1 MGRVEQRLVEIP
13 YKPREA
19 FKQFHHRKQRFAV
32 NVCHRRA
39 GKTVAA
45 VNDLIRDA
53 LTCPLERP
61 RVYYIAPTYGAA
73 KRVAWDYAK
82 HYSRAEDQ
90 SRFNETELRI
100 DYPNGGRL
108 QLVGADNPDSLRG
121 IYADGVVLDEFAFMG
136 GDVWTKII
144 RPALSDRQGRAT
156 FISSVNGR
164 NEFYRLF
171 KAAEGQP
178 EEWFSMNLKADTSG
192 LIDQRELRSLK
203 RDMPDEDYRQEYLN
217 DFDVAA
223 KGSYYG
229 RLLTQAEEDGRICG
243 VPYDGAAMVD
253 TAWDLGYGDSTAIW
267 FLQEV
272 GREIHAIDYY
282 EASGREL
289 SHYASVLQQK
299 GYAYRDHILPHDAE
313 AKRLEAGGKSI
324 VDQLHGLGLRSRIA
338 PNITVDAGISAVR
351 TMLPRMWFDAKK
363 CADGV
368 EKLRQY
374 RSEYDEKR
382 QVLSN
387 RPLHDFSSHCAD
399 ALRMYAVSH
408 RSSAA
413 GKKPPAVRQAWI
425 V

>member
-1 MGRVEQRLVEIP
+1 LAAVVKRDIEIP
-13 YKPREA
+13 YTPRGA
-19 FKQFHHRKQRFAV
+19 FLEFHDRKQRFAV

-45 VNDLIRDA
+45 VNDLIRSA
-53 LTCPLERP
+53 LECKLDRP
-61 RVYYIAPTYGAA
+61 RVYYLSPTYAQS
-73 KRVAWDYAK
+73 KKVAWDYAK
-82 HYSRAEDQ
+82 HYSAAEPLA
-90 SRFNETELRI
+90 RFNEAELRI

-108 QLVGADNPDSLRG
+108 QLVGGDNPDSLRG
-121 IYADGVVLDEFAFMG
+121 IYADDVVLDEFAFMSAE
-136 GDVWTKII
+136 VWQKII

-164 NEFYRLF
+164 NEFYRLY
-171 KAAEGQP
+171 KAALEQP
-178 EEWFSMNLKADTSG
+178 DEWFAMNLKAGTSG
-192 LIDQRELRSLK
+192 LIDPRELKALR
-203 RDMPDEDYRQEYLN
+203 RDMSEADYAQEYEN

-229 RLLTQAEEDGRICG
+229 ALITAADLDGRITG

-253 TAWDLGYGDSTAIW
+253 TAWDLGIGDSTAIW
-267 FLQEV
+267 FMQEV

-282 EASGREL
+282 EASGLPL
-289 SHYASVLQQK
+289 SHYAEVLTRK
-299 GYAYRDHILPHDAE
+299 GYAYRDHIVPHDAE
-313 AKRLEAGGKSI
+313 ARELGTGKT
-324 VDQLHGLGLRSRIA
+324 RSEILKGMGIRTRIA
-338 PNITVDAGISAVR
+338 PKLSVEDGIAAVR
-351 TMLPRMWFDAKK
+351 TMLPKMWFDARK

-399 ALRMYAVSH
+399 AIRMYAVAY
-408 RSSAA
+408 RQRT
-413 GKKPPAVRQAWI
+413 KQVRTEVEAPLRW

>member
-1 MGRVEQRLVEIP
+1 MGGVEQRIVAFP
-13 YKPREA
+13 YKTRDA
-19 FKQFHHRKQRFAV
+19 FRDFHNRAQRYAV

-45 VNDLIRDA
+45 VNDLIRSV
-53 LTCPLERP
+53 LQCPLERP
-61 RVYYIAPTYGAA
+61 RAYYVAPTYSQA
-73 KRVAWDYAK
+73 KKVAWDYAK
-82 HYSRAEDQ
+82 HYSQAETLA
-90 SRFNETELRI
+90 RFNETELRI
-100 DYPNGGRL
+100 DYPSGARL

-121 IYADGVVLDEFAFMG
+121 IYADAVVLDEFAFMG
-136 GDVWTKII
+136 ADVWAKII

-171 KAAEGQP
+171 KDAEAQP
-178 EEWFSMNLKADTSG
+178 DEWFSMNLRASTSG
-192 LIDQRELRSLK
+192 IIAPKELAGLK
-203 RDMPDEDYRQEYLN
+203 RDMPDEDYRQEYEN

-229 RLLTQAEEDGRICG
+229 RLISQAEEDGRICG
-243 VPYDGAAMVD
+243 VPHDGAALVD

-267 FLQEV
+267 FMQMV

-282 EASGREL
+282 EASGQPL
-289 SHYASVLQQK
+289 SHYAAVLHKK
-299 GYAYRDHILPHDAE
+299 GYDYRDHILPHDAE

-324 VDQLHGLGLRSRIA
+324 VDQMDELQVRSRIA
-338 PNITVDAGISAVR
+338 PQTTVDAGISAVR
-351 TMLPRMWFDAKK
+351 AILPRVWFDARK

-399 ALRMYAVSH
+399 AFRMYAV
-408 RSSAA
+408 AY
-413 GKKPPAVRQAWI
+413 RQASKARQAPATPAPW
-425 V
+425 VV

>member
-1 MGRVEQRLVEIP
+1 MLFP
-13 YKPREA
+13 YKPRDA
-19 FKQFHHRKQRFAV
+19 FREFHKRSQRYAV

-45 VNDLIRDA
+45 VNDLIRSV
-53 LTCPLERP
+53 LRCPLERP
-61 RVYYIAPTYGAA
+61 RAYYVAPTYSQA
-73 KRVAWDYAK
+73 KKVAWDYAK
-82 HYSRAEDQ
+82 HYSLAEDQ
-90 SRFNETELRI
+90 ARFNETELRI
-100 DYPNGGRL
+100 DYPTGARL

-121 IYADGVVLDEFAFMG
+121 IYADAVVLDEFAFMG
-136 GDVWTKII
+136 ADVWAKII

-171 KAAEGQP
+171 KDAEAQP
-178 EEWFSMNLKADTSG
+178 DEWFAMNLKASASG
-192 LIDQRELRSLK
+192 IIAAKELASLK
-203 RDMPDEDYRQEYLN
+203 RDMPDEDYRQEYEN

-229 RLLTQAEEDGRICG
+229 RLISQAEEDGRICG
-243 VPYDGAAMVD
+243 VPYDGAALVD

-267 FLQEV
+267 FFQQV

-282 EASGREL
+282 EAAGMEL
-289 SHYASVLQQK
+289 AHYAGLLQSK

-313 AKRLEAGGKSI
+313 ARRLEAGGKSI
-324 VDQLHGLGLRSRIA
+324 VDQMNALGVSSRIA
-338 PNITVDAGISAVR
+338 PNTTVDAGISAVR
-351 TMLPRMWFDAKK
+351 AMLPRVWFDARK

-387 RPLHDFSSHCAD
+387 RPLHDFASHCAD
-399 ALRMYAVSH
+399 AFRMYAVAG
-408 RSSAA
+408 RAA
-413 GKKPPAVRQAWI
+413 TTTKAKPAQSQRWI
-425 V
+425 Y

>member
-19 FKQFHHRKQRFAV
+19 FRHFHSRKQRFAV

-61 RVYYIAPTYGAA
+61 RAYYIAPTYGAA

-90 SRFNETELRI
+90 ARFNETELRI

-121 IYADGVVLDEFAFMG
+121 IYADAVVLDEFAFMG
-136 GDVWTKII
+136 SDVWAKII

-164 NEFYRLF
+164 NEFYNLW
-171 KAAEGQP
+171 KAAESQA
-178 EEWFSMNLKADTSG
+178 EEWFSMNLKADKSG
-192 LIDQRELRSLK
+192 LIDARELQALK

-229 RLLTQAEEDGRICG
+229 RLIAQAEEDGRICG

-253 TAWDLGYGDSTAIW
+253 TAWDLGIGDSTAIW
-267 FLQEV
+267 FFQEV

-282 EASGREL
+282 EASGQPL
-289 SHYASVLQQK
+289 AHYAGVLQQR
-299 GYAYRDHILPHDAE
+299 GYAYRDHIVPHDAE
-313 AKRLEAGGKSI
+313 ARELGTGKSR
-324 VDQLHGLGLRSRIA
+324 VEVLQSLGVRTRVA
-338 PNITVDAGISAVR
+338 PRLSVEDGISALR

-387 RPLHDFSSHCAD
+387 RPLHDFTSHCAD
-399 ALRMYAVSH
+399 AARMYAITH
-408 RSSAA
+408 RSVSQVR
-413 GKKPPAVRQAWI
+413 KPPVSRPAWI